1 MKRAISLVI
10 ASILIL
16 LTVQPVCANSMPDI
30 WYGEK
35 GNMTMPMEEDC
46 PIEVKQEIL
55 TFDVQEFPKE
65 EYATSDEFLEYDGKV
80 TAEYTFYNPT
90 DSKITARLAFPFGGY
105 PLIGENPETGEYTD
119 DTKKY
124 DICVNGEKVETNLR
138 YTFSGY
144 SDFEPFTDK
153 QKLNNE
159 FKTDRFYYPEMPVTK
174 YTYDIGKTEVPW
186 IDLDV
191 RAIMKFDPERT
202 KIFTVMGQYA
212 WDNEDGTYELAVFD
226 SYQVDDNAG
235 KKTVSIYVIGDAL
248 KDEIEWQFYN
258 MEEEVMVEGATAFV
272 KKEIVTLEELV
283 FMEFDEDSGIT
294 KEDWYNAYIEFLK
307 EGEWDKGSTGWGEF
321 GDEMSLLELLM
332 RWYEYEITLEPGE
345 TIVNTVTAPIYP
357 TIDLDSRNAANYEYM
372 YLLSPA
378 KLWSDF
384 GSLEIRINTPYYIV
398 SKNKKEFEKTDSGYV
413 LKREGLPDEELT
425 FSLSEDEN
433 LKLTRGFYM
442 DINDLLFI
450 VVWLSRLLIVVAII
464 VVLWKWIKRKSRRKM
479 KD

>member
-35 GNMTMPMEEDC
+35 GNMPMPMEEGC

-159 FKTDRFYYPEMPVTK
+159 FKTDRF
-174 YTYDIGKTEVPW
+174 
-186 IDLDV
+186 
-191 RAIMKFDPERT
+191 
-202 KIFTVMGQYA
+202 
-212 WDNEDGTYELAVFD
+212 
-226 SYQVDDNAG
+226 
-235 KKTVSIYVIGDAL
+235 
-248 KDEIEWQFYN
+248 
-258 MEEEVMVEGATAFV
+258 
-272 KKEIVTLEELV
+272 
-283 FMEFDEDSGIT
+283 
-294 KEDWYNAYIEFLK
+294 
-307 EGEWDKGSTGWGEF
+307 
-321 GDEMSLLELLM
+321 
-332 RWYEYEITLEPGE
+332 
-345 TIVNTVTAPIYP
+345 
-357 TIDLDSRNAANYEYM
+357 
-372 YLLSPA
+372 
-378 KLWSDF
+378 
-384 GSLEIRINTPYYIV
+384 
-398 SKNKKEFEKTDSGYV
+398 
-413 LKREGLPDEELT
+413 
-425 FSLSEDEN
+425 
-433 LKLTRGFYM
+433 
-442 DINDLLFI
+442 
-450 VVWLSRLLIVVAII
+450 
-464 VVLWKWIKRKSRRKM
+464 
-479 KD
+479 